1 MLTIQAEI
9 IVLVGVQLFTS
20 FCSKCFVSDVDKIH
34 ISGTTEGGVSQY
46 HRMTC
51 SRRGRVPKSCLAE
64 GIRQLTIYV
73 AELESFRD
81 RLRAADFKPAEG
93 ASGPVAKVEMPIEEL
108 EAQGREDEEREKMI
122 TDLSQRLS
130 RASMERDTLMKEQ
143 EELEEQLAGAKAL
156 VKSLRHEV
164 KNTRPPTAA
173 SHEATPAVEPAADAA
188 RRTTSLT
195 TNTAEATRR
204 VPAES
209 ATNTGTAFGEGLMS
223 YLDAAGSAGGVS
235 GGAGAGGA
243 MGGFEAGARNTSGG
257 FAAFD
262 RAAAGAFG
270 GFGGLGGGVGG
281 ATGGAAGGFGLGHR
295 GAAGGVGGWSDG
307 ASGFGAAAT
316 ASRPGVIFDDGA
328 GYRAFGGSPAPTSR
342 RPETTRRPA
351 RVSEDERDPWAS
363 PGAGAV
369 RGGSSSTLKIV
380 SDTVRL
386 VKETLDETSDVIEF
400 ILQAESLRTGIND
413 FLVGYGEE
421 IKILVAKVKC
431 SASLKPTATEI
442 QESMRSEGRFNLT
455 EFFDRIFVMRF
466 PKALSSLELG
476 FRKINQ
482 NNPTKVSIVEY
493 GTRFKLFVRK
503 LGLSLRANYLK
514 FIEGLANPEVRMA
527 LLRFPFQD
535 LEFQDLIAT
544 CVGVENSLTVS
555 RSPSVSKSLV
565 VSDTD
570 AVLESYEECGWGDG
584 VDQVFKIHGVSLMTY
599 IKALE
604 KHNIKRKCCFQ
615 CLQTSHLANKCFRL
629 RCRFCQKPS
638 AEVGHLSLLCPQAPS
653 DLSKLVKEGG
663 SAATSKVKLAS
674 DEDSL
679 GPKGDDDG
687 NEALINLE

>member
-1 MLTIQAEI
+1 MLAIQAEI
-9 IVLVGVQLFTS
+9 IVLVGVQLFTC
-20 FCSKCFVSDVDKIH
+20 FCSKCFVLDVDKIH

-46 HRMTC
+46 HRFSC

-130 RASMERDTLMKEQ
+130 RVSMERDAIMKEQ

-173 SHEATPAVEPAADAA
+173 SHEATPAVEPAAETP
-188 RRTTSLT
+188 RHVTSLT
-195 TNTAEATRR
+195 TSTTETTRR

-209 ATNTGTAFGEGLMS
+209 ATDTAAFGEGLLS
-223 YLDAAGSAGGVS
+223 YLGAAGSAGGVS
-235 GGAGAGGA
+235 GGAGLGGA
-243 MGGFEAGARNTSGG
+243 VSGFGAGAGNASGG

-295 GAAGGVGGWSDG
+295 GATGGVGGWG
-307 ASGFGAAAT
+307 EGTSGFGATAT

-342 RPETTRRPA
+342 RPEGTRRPA
-351 RVSEDERDPWAS
+351 RVTEDERDPWAS
-363 PGAGAV
+363 SGAGAA
-369 RGGSSSTLKIV
+369 RGGSSSNLKIV

-400 ILQAESLRTGIND
+400 IIQAESLRTGIND

-431 SASLKPTATEI
+431 SASLKSTATEI
-442 QESMRSEGRFNLT
+442 QESMRLEGRFNLT

-476 FRKINQ
+476 FRKISQ
-482 NNPTKVSIVEY
+482 NNPSKVSIVEY

-555 RSPSVSKSLV
+555 RPSSVPKSLV
-565 VSDTD
+565 ASDTN
-570 AVLESYEECGWGDG
+570 AVLESYKEYGWDDG
-584 VDQVFKIHGVSLMTY
+584 VDQIFKIHGVSLMTY
-599 IKALE
+599 IKVG
-604 KHNIKRKCCFQ
+604 KTQ
-615 CLQTSHLANKCFRL
+615 YQT
-629 RCRFCQKPS
+629 
-638 AEVGHLSLLCPQAPS
+638 EVLFPMSTDFSSRQ
-653 DLSKLVKEGG
+653 
-663 SAATSKVKLAS
+663 
-674 DEDSL
+674 
-679 GPKGDDDG
+679 
-687 NEALINLE
+687 